1 MEVAKNAPCPCG
13 SGNKYKRCHGAEGAE
28 GAEVAIKA
36 SARARI
42 PGAIAAVGIIAGL
55 VVCFTHDWSTGSL
68 VAVGGVV
75 AGLMLYG
82 FSDPPPPN
90 PNSGD
95 PAGLGFG
102 R

>member
-13 SGNKYKRCHGAEGAE
+13 SGKKYKRCHGADGATP
-28 GAEVAIKA
+28 EVAAKA
-36 SARARI
+36 SARAKI
-42 PGAIAAVGIIAGL
+42 PAVIAGL
-55 VVCFTHDWSTGSL
+55 GVAAGLVFCFTHDWSTGGL
-68 VAVGGVV
+68 VALGGVV